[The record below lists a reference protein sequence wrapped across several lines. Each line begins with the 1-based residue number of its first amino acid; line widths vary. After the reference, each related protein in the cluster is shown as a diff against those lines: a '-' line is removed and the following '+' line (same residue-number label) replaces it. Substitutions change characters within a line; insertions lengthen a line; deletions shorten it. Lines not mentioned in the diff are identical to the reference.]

1 MRLSIVEDRDFNR
14 GDLRSRLRRL
24 RRSVPRQGLPLF
36 SLGLV
41 LLLASRALAVEKIED
56 SKRFYEKVVQ
66 VQPGNANAQF
76 DLGNVYLSE
85 KRYEDALSH
94 YKKVGNSGLASSRM
108 DNYYFNVAVCYAGLG
123 RMGDAVSS
131 LEQCIRVNPNHQEA
145 RDLLAIY
152 KNALS
157 P

>member
-1 MRLSIVEDRDFNR
+1 MIMRNMII
-14 GDLRSRLRRL
+14 
-24 RRSVPRQGLPLF
+24 LF
-36 SLGLV
+36 SLLGMT
-41 LLLASRALAVEKIED
+41 ATAHGVENPQDAK
-56 SKRFYEKVVQ
+56 KFYEKVVQ

-85 KRYEDALSH
+85 KRYEDALRH

-108 DNYYFNVAVCYAGLG
+108 DSYYFNVAVCYAGLG

-157 P
+157 PPARNQVGGGTPPE